1 MAAARAMSDVRA
13 QPTKFM
19 LGVAAL
25 GRALT
30 KATPQVVLETPDVG
44 GSPHDLCCFSAL
56 RFEEGEPKPL
66 FSCAIDPSL
75 RILPIAKERYQRAA
89 FTCAIHRD
97 QVFEAISRLDDG
109 ETGRF
114 DFGGARIGH
123 ASVLGPKPKRD
134 LATTLTK
141 KLMARDFNPFNV
153 ELWS

>member
-1 MAAARAMSDVRA
+1 MSDVCA
-13 QPTKFM
+13 QPTLVM
-19 LGVAAL
+19 LAWRRGTGQSFDEIHASSCL
-25 GRALT
+25 GNPRCRRRHPT
-30 KATPQVVLETPDVG
+30 
-44 GSPHDLCCFSAL
+44 DLCRFSPL

-66 FSCAIDPSL
+66 FSGAIDPSL